1 MSVKLLF
8 SRGEKT
14 MMIAFPD
21 VYVHFRPSW
30 IFFLGHSESHLS
42 HFRRNPQ
49 RTEYLWTTINRTLL

>member
-21 VYVHFRPSW
+21 VYVHFRLSW

-49 RTEYLWTTINRTLL
+49 RTEYL